1 MSKYSGHD
9 AKRYRAER
17 DAKSKRETLRR
28 KQIRMTKY
36 TVTDLT
42 LVGQAA

>member
-1 MSKYSGHD
+1 MSKYSGHE

-17 DAKSKRETLRR
+17 DAKAKRETLRR

-36 TVTDLT
+36 AVADLT
-42 LVGQAA
+42 VKAA